1 MIISASRRTDIPAFY
16 PEWFMNRIRA
26 GYCTTVNPFNRRQV
40 SYVSLNPDDVE
51 VMVFWTKNPRPLMRY
66 LKELDDRGYKYY
78 FHYTLTGYPPAIEPN
93 LPDLKKGIETFKKLA
108 DTIGPARVIWRYDPI
123 IISNVTDND
132 YHKKHID
139 YISRELEGSTDRLVV
154 SIVDEYRRA
163 TVNFNRL
170 ENQSITVTRNT
181 AEADVQDLIEFIVN
195 LARNRKMGVF
205 SCAEI
210 LDLAPF
216 GLRPGKCIDDR
227 YIKKVFGVN
236 VGGEKDK
243 SQRRECGCVKSKDI
257 GAYDTCFHGCLYCYA
272 GTFSAAQ
279 KNRANHFDDSPSIL
293 GRYEAQPP
301 GSDTED
307 LDQPA
312 LF

>member
-16 PEWFMNRIRA
+16 PEWFINRIRA

-108 DTIGPARVIWRYDPI
+108 DTIGPDRVIWRYDPI

-236 VGGEKDK
+236 VGGGK
-243 SQRRECGCVKSKDI
+243 R
-257 GAYDTCFHGCLYCYA
+257 
-272 GTFSAAQ
+272 
-279 KNRANHFDDSPSIL
+279 
-293 GRYEAQPP
+293 
-301 GSDTED
+301 
-307 LDQPA
+307 
-312 LF
+312 